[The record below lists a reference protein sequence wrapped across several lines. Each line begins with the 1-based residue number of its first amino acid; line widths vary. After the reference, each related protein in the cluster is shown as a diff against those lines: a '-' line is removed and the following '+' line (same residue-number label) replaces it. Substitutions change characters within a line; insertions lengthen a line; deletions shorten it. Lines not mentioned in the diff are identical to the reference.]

1 MSNVKY
7 SFLDFFDQKILLR
20 EFSDDAS
27 IEDVIASFEEI
38 MGMEML
44 ANNVPGVIT
53 DLRNV
58 KFEINTNV
66 FKRVSSFLKNNP
78 ELYKYKFAAIT
89 ISPLQV
95 ALVIIGN
102 TVSTKL
108 RTKPFSTLEA
118 AVAWVCEP

>member
-7 SFLDFFDQKILLR
+7 SFLDRNDRKILLR
-20 EFSDDAS
+20 EFSEDAS

-38 MGMEML
+38 MDMKML
-44 ANNVPGVIT
+44 ANNTPGVIT

-66 FKRVSSFLKNNP
+66 FKRVSRFLKNNP

-89 ISPLQV
+89 ISPMQV
-95 ALVIIGN
+95 VLVIIAN
-102 TVSTKL
+102 TVSAKL

-118 AVAWVCEP
+118 AVAWVCET